1 MNNEM
6 TNKALSN
13 AILNA
18 ESEMLRVAQTAMA
31 NAYDN
36 VLKTLSIQMNMYSTV
51 LHDHAN
57 VLMTSYGS
65 RFDKINDQRQKVW
78 SIYYKLLE
86 IYGKVAEMRYN
97 NKIKVTR

>member
-13 AILNA
+13 AIENA

-36 VLKTLSIQMNMYSTV
+36 ILEMLSIQTNIYSTV
-51 LHDHAN
+51 LNDNAN
-57 VLMTSYGS
+57 VLQTSYSS
-65 RFDKINDQRQKVW
+65 RFDKIYNQKQKIW
-78 SIYYKLLE
+78 STYYKLQE

-97 NKIKVTR
+97 NQIKMTR